1 LPPTRDEEHDQIGRS
16 ILEGVQFVRGNRA
29 LLGSFAIDLAAM
41 AFGMPRA
48 LFAVL
53 SLTVF
58 HAGAAGTGLLY
69 AAVSAG
75 AVVAA
80 LTTGWLEHARWL
92 GRITIVA
99 VGVWGVAIALA
110 GLAPS
115 IWVCALLLA
124 VAGAADSVS
133 AVCRTV
139 INQTVTPE
147 HMRGRMSS
155 VFSLVVTSGPR
166 LGDIE
171 SGIAASV
178 LSVTAAVATGGVLC
192 LVFVG
197 LSVVAFPELARFD
210 GHAEDAR
217 IGVVG

>member
-1 LPPTRDEEHDQIGRS
+1 
-16 ILEGVQFVRGNRA
+16 
-29 LLGSFAIDLAAM
+29 
-41 AFGMPRA
+41 MPRA

-80 LTTGWLEHARWL
+80 VTTGWLERARWL

-99 VGVWGVAIALA
+99 VAAWGVAIALA

-166 LGDIE
+166 VGDVE
-171 SGIAASV
+171 AGAVAGLAGVRFSVSSGGLACIVGAVAVAAAFPALIRYDAEREIAAMP
-178 LSVTAAVATGGVLC
+178 TAQ
-192 LVFVG
+192 
-197 LSVVAFPELARFD
+197 P
-210 GHAEDAR
+210 
-217 IGVVG
+217 